1 MSIVINIEWLFLMV
15 TLHFETYDLFRVDFF
30 FFFFDLFDLAFQTC

>member
-30 FFFFDLFDLAFQTC
+30 FFELFDLAFQTC